1 MLGFAASCECSI
13 ASAKHGVCLG
23 DNILVEGGGDGT
35 ILVHSHLPTLDPT
48 AIKKTIKN
56 HLKSAQFTAI
66 KLRTTKFN
74 IIKDNSYL

>member
-23 DNILVEGGGDGT
+23 DNILMEGGGDET

-48 AIKKTIKN
+48 AI
-56 HLKSAQFTAI
+56 
-66 KLRTTKFN
+66 
-74 IIKDNSYL
+74 